1 MKFIVAIII
10 FCIIILF
17 HEWGHFL
24 LAKKNG
30 IKVNEFSIG
39 LGPTIVGFTRGE
51 TKYSIKLLPFGGA
64 CMMEGEDEE
73 STDSRAFN
81 SKTPL
86 QRISVV
92 AAGPLFN
99 FLMAFI
105 FSVILI
111 GCHGHTEP
119 IVYDTMPGFSAEAA
133 GIEAGDRIIKMD
145 HKRIHFYEEV
155 TGYTLFHPGEDID
168 VIYVRDGETYTTTVE
183 QIYDEES
190 GRYLMGIYGA
200 NQYVKE
206 GPLETLKYG
215 FYEMKYWIWYTLN
228 SLKMLVTGQVSVND
242 LSGPVGIVTVV
253 ADTYEQSMAD
263 GIYYVFLNMMNIAI
277 LLSANLGVMNLLPIP
292 ALDGGRLVFLIIEL
306 IRGKK
311 VNPDREGMV
320 HFVGLLCLLFFM
332 VVIMANDIRKIFIGF

>member
-1 MKFIVAIII
+1 MKFIVAILI

-39 LGPTIVGFTRGE
+39 LGPTIVGFTKGE

-64 CMMEGEDEE
+64 CMMEGEDGE
-73 STDSRAFN
+73 STDSRSFN

-92 AAGPLFN
+92 AAGPVFN

-105 FSVILI
+105 FSVIMI

-119 IVYDTMPGFSAEAA
+119 VIYDTMPGFSAEAA
-133 GIEAGDRIIKMD
+133 GIEAGDRILKMD

-155 TGYTLFHPGEDID
+155 SGYILFHPGDDID
-168 VIYVRDGETYTTTVE
+168 VTYERGGEVFETTLTPM
-183 QIYDEES
+183 YDEES
-190 GRYLMGIYGA
+190 GRYLMGILGA
-200 NQYVKE
+200 NEYVEE
-206 GPLETLKYG
+206 GPLGTLKYG
-215 FYEMKYWIWYTLN
+215 AFEMKYWIWYTLN
-228 SLKMLVTGQVSVND
+228 SLKMLVTGQVSLGE

-292 ALDGGRLVFLIIEL
+292 ALDGGRLVFLVIEL

-320 HFVGLLCLLFFM
+320 HFIGLICLLALM
-332 VVIMANDIRKIFIGF
+332 VVIMASDIFKLFL